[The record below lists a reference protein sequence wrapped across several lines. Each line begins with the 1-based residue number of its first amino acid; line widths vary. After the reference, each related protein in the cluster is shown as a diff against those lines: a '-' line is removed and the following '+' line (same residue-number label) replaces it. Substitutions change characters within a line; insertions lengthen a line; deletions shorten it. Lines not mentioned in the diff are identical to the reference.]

1 MADWNNDNPNT
12 VKISFDIKMNE
23 DIKDFI
29 TRMDAEFKSHE
40 LVMRK
45 RIEQLFREW
54 SNIDKVDIPKELYD
68 QLLGLFTAGYQLGW
82 NDHYNLTKE
91 DKE

>member
-1 MADWNNDNPNT
+1 MADWNNDNPKT
-12 VKISFDIKMNE
+12 VEISFGIEMNE

-29 TRMDAEFKSHE
+29 KSKDDEFKSHE

-45 RIEQLFREW
+45 RIEHLFREW

-68 QLLGLFTAGYQLGW
+68 QLLELFTAGYQLGW
-82 NDHYNLTKE
+82 NDHYNLTREERK
-91 DKE
+91 